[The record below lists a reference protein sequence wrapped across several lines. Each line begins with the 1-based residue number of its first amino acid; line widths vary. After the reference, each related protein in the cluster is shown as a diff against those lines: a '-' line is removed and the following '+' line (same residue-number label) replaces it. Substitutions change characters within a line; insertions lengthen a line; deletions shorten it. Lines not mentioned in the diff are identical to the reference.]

1 MLAGKSIGPA
11 KEELLIMKRL
21 AMALVFAL
29 LISFQPMSSSAAPT
43 ARQIVESR
51 LTVTFTQTVEG
62 TGSTRT
68 ISSAVTV
75 VDSQGELSTVSPTGN
90 QIQISLIGFS
100 VYLCSSPVVESQLS
114 VNTPSGCRP
123 VPSFANTASTNSP
136 QSVTIVRN
144 PVIRFVDPY
153 LSSYPY
159 MVPRLIV
166 TDASGNRFD
175 FTTNWTRIPL
185 QSESSD
191 NGLSPLDAPV
201 VASTR
206 HLVSQ
211 GEIVQLAGRN
221 MDEVESVLIGS
232 EPISML
238 AKDSE
243 SLSFEIPRG
252 IQEGIYDLVLNSRFG
267 ALTIVNYL
275 DVKPPT
281 PTRSLKLRGLGQ
293 YLDETHAKAITT
305 FQNSL
310 GGGYDR
316 IRCIAN
322 SRDAAVAR
330 SIATRVCA
338 NIARGELRNVEV
350 THEVRT
356 TFKGSGFWV
365 RVYATG

>member
-21 AMALVFAL
+21 AMAIVFAL

-51 LTVTFTQTVEG
+51 LTVTFTETVEG

-68 ISSAVTV
+68 ISSAVTI

-90 QIQISLIGFS
+90 QIQIFEFRI
-100 VYLCSSPVVESQLS
+100 YQCSSPLVEPLGIVV
-114 VNTPSGCRP
+114 NPSGCRG
-123 VPSFANTASTNSP
+123 VLAFLNSATTSSP
-136 QSVTIVRN
+136 QSVTMVRN
-144 PVIRFVDPY
+144 PAIRYLDPY

-159 MVPRLIV
+159 LVPRLIV

-175 FTTNWTRIPL
+175 FSTNWSRVPL
-185 QSESSD
+185 RSESTD
-191 NGLSPLDAPV
+191 QGLSPLDAPV

-206 HLVSQ
+206 QLVSQ

-252 IQEGIYDLVLNSRFG
+252 LQEGIYDLVLNSRFG
-267 ALTIVNYL
+267 VLTIVNYL

-305 FQNSL
+305 FRISL
-310 GGGYDR
+310 GAGYGR
-316 IRCIAN
+316 IRCIVN

-350 THEVRT
+350 IHEVRT
-356 TFKGSGFWV
+356 TFKGAGFWI

>member
-1 MLAGKSIGPA
+1 
-11 KEELLIMKRL
+11 MKRL
-21 AMALVFAL
+21 AMAIVFAL
-29 LISFQPMSSSAAPT
+29 LISFQPISSSAAPT

-68 ISSAVTV
+68 ISNAVTI
-75 VDSQGELSTVSPTGN
+75 VDSQGELSTASPTGD
-90 QIQISLIGFS
+90 QILISVIWFS
-100 VYLCSSPVVESQLS
+100 IYACSSPLVDSLGIAP
-114 VNTPSGCRP
+114 TPSGCRP
-123 VPSFANTASTNSP
+123 VAAYLNPASTSSP

-144 PVIRFVDPY
+144 PDIRFVDPY

-159 MVPRLIV
+159 LIPRLMV
-166 TDASGNRFD
+166 QDASGNRFD
-175 FTTNWTRIPL
+175 FSKNWTRVPL

-191 NGLSPLDAPV
+191 HGLSPLDAPV
-201 VASTR
+201 VASSR
-206 HLVSQ
+206 QLVSQ

-232 EPISML
+232 EPISIL

-252 IQEGIYDLVLNSRFG
+252 LQEGTYDLVLNSRFG
-267 ALTIVNYL
+267 VLTIVNYL

-293 YLDETHAKAITT
+293 YLDETHAKALTT
-305 FQNSL
+305 FQISL
-310 GGGYDR
+310 GGGYGR

-330 SIATRVCA
+330 SIATRACA
-338 NIARGELRNVEV
+338 HIARGELRNVEV
-350 THEVRT
+350 IHEVRS
-356 TFKGSGFWV
+356 TFKGAGFWV